1 MREPKCNRGLRP
13 AVSLS
18 AALAVHALVAWVAWR
33 IPVPP
38 AAVQAIPDVAV
49 EFALLAPP
57 LVPEPPPTP
66 ASGTPAVASL
76 RASEIGRGTRTDSPA
91 HGEPTPE
98 IGEVL
103 DAPDGSAPAIPAPP
117 APKVELGLDGAVVNR
132 FLLEG
137 RKPETRRQARAR
149 ASLMLRE
156 ELDALDAAKGVGRSS
171 TALRAAERASSSAPL
186 LGSATFVVSAVKRMV
201 RVLPASTHQLAC
213 CWWHLLEHRCKLACL
228 RIAAEALGSLDRINA
243 IGAAGRHRPTSA
255 QAQARRRSTN
265 SSSNEGLGG
274 RVDTREL
281 RERGA
286 RADARRGLRLPAEIR
301 RNPRRPVA
309 RASALTARYAIGASS
324 SRSSEVIGGHQ

>member
-38 AAVQAIPDVAV
+38 AAVQAIPEVAV

-186 LGSATFVVSAVKRMV
+186 LGSATFDV
-201 RVLPASTHQLAC
+201 RADAS
-213 CWWHLLEHRCKLACL
+213 
-228 RIAAEALGSLDRINA
+228 
-243 IGAAGRHRPTSA
+243 
-255 QAQARRRSTN
+255 
-265 SSSNEGLGG
+265 G
-274 RVDTREL
+274 RVISVALLTFGSDGEKWQRVRASMEREL
-281 RERGA
+281 RTRRVRVPPGATGLSTVVRIERGEMA
-286 RADARRGLRLPAEIR
+286 LDPNDRGRKKRGAGIGGRSLGPKDSVDEST
-301 RNPRRPVA
+301 
-309 RASALTARYAIGASS
+309 RASFENGALAPTLGAGSDS
-324 SRSSEVIGGHQ
+324 LRKSVETRVVLLHERAL